1 MSFMLIHFWGVR
13 VLASLASMKGM
24 LVNRLFDIGVVWW
37 VLLTW
42 SAYSIPS
49 VLVLATSLL
58 GEFGAVLNM
67 LLCVMVSVK
76 CVCIGIHS

>member
-1 MSFMLIHFWGVR
+1 M
-13 VLASLASMKGM
+13 LASLASMKGM
-24 LVNRLFDIGVVWW
+24 LVNRVFDICVVCW

-49 VLVLATSLL
+49 MLVLSTSLL
-58 GEFGAVLNM
+58 GEFSALLNM
-67 LLCVMVSVK
+67 LMCVMVSVK